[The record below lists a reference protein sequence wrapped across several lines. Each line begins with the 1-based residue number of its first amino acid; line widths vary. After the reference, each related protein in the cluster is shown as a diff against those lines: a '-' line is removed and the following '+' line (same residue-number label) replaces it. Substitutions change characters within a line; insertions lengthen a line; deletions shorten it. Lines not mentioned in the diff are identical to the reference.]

1 MPEQPKSITA
11 WAIKAPDG
19 EIYEVAKHK
28 STVIDNL
35 FDAPSDWQ
43 KAYDAG
49 YRCVQVHITEAVPE

>member
-1 MPEQPKSITA
+1 MTPAPIRA